1 MPIQLPVIAL
11 LAILAAIIDGCS
23 SQDVTDVP
31 EGKEDETKDELK
43 KKPEKLDEPC
53 VCDACVMCK

>member
-23 SQDVTDVP
+23 RARDYLFFRCWT
-31 EGKEDETKDELK
+31 EL
-43 KKPEKLDEPC
+43 EKLY
-53 VCDACVMCK
+53 

>member
-31 EGKEDETKDELK
+31 EGKEDETRVELK
-43 KKPEKLDEPC
+43 
-53 VCDACVMCK
+53 